1 MLARKRL
8 PDRRPHELIDF
19 EHAGFCFTVGV
30 GRFNDGSLAELFLN
44 CSKAGTPVDV
54 NARDAAIVASLLL
67 QRGATT
73 EELRRALS
81 RNPDGPVGGP
91 LAKQSEVVEPTYG

>member
-1 MLARKRL
+1 M
-8 PDRRPHELIDF
+8 
-19 EHAGFCFTVGV
+19 
-30 GRFNDGSLAELFLN
+30 AEIFLN
-44 CSKAGTPVDV
+44 SAKTCTAIDVAAGDSATM
-54 NARDAAIVASLLL
+54 ASLLL